1 MQHQFNAMKLILS
14 IVSVVACLGFFS
26 YLFFLGATLPD
37 AIQARDML
45 VLCGLLAVVS
55 YFITRGAFEDVDRE
69 RGKI

>member
-1 MQHQFNAMKLILS
+1 
-14 IVSVVACLGFFS
+14 VVACLGFFS